1 MHVGKPDQNDE
12 DQFRVFI
19 GSNPRDYFSKPLGEF
34 ELTLLGF
41 KDGPNDTTFDFSVE
55 KSGLYPVRIV
65 YWNKTRGA
73 GLEFYSVDRETGEKI
88 LVNDLDDERAVKA
101 FYNVSL
107 LGTPHVVNVKPIPGS
122 SGNNPGDPIQ
132 IILGDQSGKTDLSSI
147 VMKINGE
154 NVKPA
159 IVLSLIHI

>member
-19 GSNPRDYFSKPLGEF
+19 GSNPRDYFSKSLGEF

-55 KSGLYPVRIV
+55 KDGLYPVRIV

-73 GLEFYSVDRETGEKI
+73 GLEFYSVDRETGGKI

-122 SGNNPGDPIQ
+122 SGNNPGDPIE
-132 IILGDQSGKTDLSSI
+132 IILGNQSGKADLS
-147 VMKINGE
+147 
-154 NVKPA
+154 
-159 IVLSLIHI
+159 